1 MESKAVL
8 LIVDVQNDFCPG
20 GALQIINGDKVVEPI
35 NRAIKYFTAA
45 GLPILASRDWH
56 PPDTTHFITSGGV
69 WPVHCVQGTSGAE
82 FHPGLLLP
90 EETVVLSKGINPELD
105 GYSAFDG
112 VTGDGRTLTKLL
124 RHLHARRLYICGL
137 ATDYCVL
144 CTTLE
149 ALRNGLNVT
158 VLTDAVAG
166 VNIVPGES
174 ACAIEDMVKAG
185 AQLAIVEELQG
196 LLGLE
201 LRRK

>member
-1 MESKAVL
+1 MENKTAL

-20 GALQIINGDKVVEPI
+20 GALEIQNGVRVVEPI
-35 NRAIKYFTAA
+35 NRAIKYFSAA
-45 GLPILASRDWH
+45 RRPIMASRDWH
-56 PPDTTHFITSGGV
+56 PPVSGHFRDSGGV
-69 WPVHCVQGTSGAE
+69 WPVHCVQGTTGAE
-82 FHPGLLLP
+82 FHPNLHLP
-90 EETVVLSKGINPELD
+90 KETVVLSKGINPELD

-112 VTGDGRTLTKLL
+112 VTGNGRTLTKLL
-124 RHLHARRLYICGL
+124 RHLKVQRIYICGL

-149 ALRNGLNVT
+149 ALRNGLHVT

-185 AQLAIVEELQG
+185 AQLATVDELQG

>member
-1 MESKAVL
+1 MKSKTAL

-20 GALQIINGDKVVEPI
+20 GALQILNGDRVVEPI
-35 NRAIKYFTAA
+35 NRAITYFSAA

-56 PPDTTHFITSGGV
+56 PPKTRHFRESGGV
-69 WPVHCVQGTSGAE
+69 WPVHCVQGTAGAE
-82 FHPGLLLP
+82 FHPDLHLP

-112 VTGDGRTLTKLL
+112 VTGDGRTMAALL
-124 RHLHARRLYICGL
+124 RDLDVQRIYICGL

-144 CTTLE
+144 CTALE
-149 ALRNGLNVT
+149 ALRNGLHIT

-166 VNIVPGES
+166 VDIVPGES
-174 ACAIEDMVKAG
+174 TCAIEDMVKAG
-185 AQLAIVEELQG
+185 AQLATVDELQG

-201 LRRK
+201 LRRE